1 MTMPSDSWGLTLTT
15 SDEAAE
21 AYRDGVD
28 RMLSYR
34 LGVEEALG
42 RAIELDPQFAL
53 AHAQLGLFHLFRG
66 EGRRAAELANRAH
79 ELAENATPR
88 EQRHAAILGATARGK
103 ASEAPA
109 LIDEHLRETPRD
121 APIVLQW
128 LGGNFYGGG
137 VEKRERM
144 LEQFDALA
152 PAFGDDW
159 WFLSWHAFANHEMDE
174 LETARQLVERSL
186 NLRRQNGQ
194 AAHAMS
200 HVFFES
206 HDLDGGADFIGEWLA
221 EFPERAGF
229 HRHLT
234 WHQALFLLATGRRS
248 AALELHDDAIRPGAD
263 VQGDALGA
271 VADAASLLWRCRL
284 HDTVGGGSNGA
295 LALQSTLQSTW
306 QPIAELAEQ
315 AFPRPGTAW
324 VDVHRAMALAAL
336 GDQVGIGNMLDGLN
350 EAAERGHP
358 TAGDVVAPVVEALAA
373 FGQGDYESAAKGLA
387 DIRELLV
394 SLGGSNA
401 QRDVFEETLVEAH
414 LRAGHTEAA
423 LDLLRERLDR
433 GATARDLFR
442 WGRART
448 AQGDLQEARIA
459 MQRAVELWQ
468 DGDSASPER
477 RALEAMLEAAA

>member
-1 MTMPSDSWGLTLTT
+1 
-15 SDEAAE
+15 
-21 AYRDGVD
+21 
-28 RMLSYR
+28 
-34 LGVEEALG
+34 
-42 RAIELDPQFAL
+42 
-53 AHAQLGLFHLFRG
+53 
-66 EGRRAAELANRAH
+66 
-79 ELAENATPR
+79 
-88 EQRHAAILGATARGK
+88 
-103 ASEAPA
+103 
-109 LIDEHLRETPRD
+109 
-121 APIVLQW
+121 
-128 LGGNFYGGG
+128 
-137 VEKRERM
+137 
-144 LEQFDALA
+144 
-152 PAFGDDW
+152 
-159 WFLSWHAFANHEMDE
+159 
-174 LETARQLVERSL
+174 
-186 NLRRQNGQ
+186 
-194 AAHAMS
+194 MS

-206 HDLDGGADFIGEWLA
+206 HDLEGGADFIGEWLT

-234 WHQALFLLATGRRS
+234 WHQALFLLANGRRS

-284 HDTVGGGSNGA
+284 HDTVGGADSNGV
-295 LALQSTLQSTW
+295 LAW

-350 EAAERGHP
+350 KAAERGHP
-358 TAGDVVAPVVEALAA
+358 TAGEVVAPVIEALSA
-373 FGQGDYESAAKGLA
+373 FGQGDYEAAATGLSHVRA
-387 DIRELLV
+387 LLV
-394 SLGGSNA
+394 TLGGSNA

-423 LDLLRERLDR
+423 LELLRERLDR

-442 WGRART
+442 WGRAQT
-448 AQGDLQEARIA
+448 AKGELEDAQSA
-459 MQRAVELWQ
+459 MRRAAELWQ

>member
-1 MTMPSDSWGLTLTT
+1 MTMPSDSWGLALTT
-15 SDEAAE
+15 SDDAAE

-42 RAIELDPQFAL
+42 QAIELDPQFAL

-66 EGRRAAELANRAH
+66 EGARAAELANRAH
-79 ELAENATPR
+79 DLAEGASPR

-152 PAFGDDW
+152 PSFGDDW

-174 LETARQLVERSL
+174 LETARELVERSL
-186 NLRRQNGQ
+186 DLRRQNGQ

-206 HDLDGGADFIGEWLA
+206 HDLEGGADFIGEWLT

-234 WHQALFLLATGRRS
+234 WHQALFLLANGRRS

-284 HDTVGGGSNGA
+284 HDTVGGADSNGV
-295 LALQSTLQSTW
+295 LAW

-350 EAAERGHP
+350 KAAERGHP
-358 TAGDVVAPVVEALAA
+358 TAGEVVAPVIEALSA
-373 FGQGDYESAAKGLA
+373 FGQGDYEAAATGLSHVRA
-387 DIRELLV
+387 LLV
-394 SLGGSNA
+394 TLGGSNA

-423 LDLLRERLDR
+423 LELLRERLDR

-442 WGRART
+442 WGRAQT
-448 AQGDLQEARIA
+448 AKGELEDAQSA
-459 MQRAVELWQ
+459 MRRAAELWQ